1 MLYAMSKLF
10 SRDSWA
16 EIIEALSSNWFR
28 TVLTAFGVLWGIF
41 ILVILLAAGNGL
53 ENGIKQG
60 FSGMATNSMFM
71 WSQTASQPYKG
82 LPKGR
87 RYNFKTDDVP
97 AIKQN
102 VQGLRFVSPRN
113 QLGGFRGSNNVVRG
127 LQTGAFNVY
136 GDYPEIIQQ
145 QPMDITSGRF
155 INYSDINEKRKVA
168 IIGSGVQSA
177 LYESKEEV
185 IGSYIKINGVNFM
198 VIGTYKKKGNN
209 GDPEE
214 MQKEIY
220 VPFTAFSQAFNMGDI
235 VGWMAITA
243 QDDYSI
249 TELKSQIFD
258 VIKTRHTINPND
270 DRAVGNFDLY
280 EEYSKINGLFTALNF
295 VAYFV
300 GILVLLSGIIGISNI
315 MLIVV
320 KERTKEIGIRRALG
334 ATPWSIRAQ
343 ILLESIFL
351 TIVSGMAGIVLATA
365 VLWLVNYQLST
376 MDTSEMMFINP
387 SVNIGVV
394 FIALTILIVSGLL
407 AGLIPAQNA
416 IKVKPVEAL
425 RTE

>member
-1 MLYAMSKLF
+1 MSKIF

-28 TVLTAFGVLWGIF
+28 TILTAFGVLWGIF

-53 ENGIKQG
+53 ENGIKQS
-60 FSGMATNSMFM
+60 FTGMATNSMFM
-71 WSQTASQPYKG
+71 WAQNVSQPYKG

-87 RYNFKTDDVP
+87 RYNFKLDDVQ
-97 AIKQN
+97 AIKDQ
-102 VQGLRFVSPRN
+102 VPGLRFVSPRN

-136 GDYPEIIQQ
+136 GDYPEITQQ

-155 INYSDINEKRKVA
+155 INYSDIEEKRKVA
-168 IIGSGVQSA
+168 IIGSGVQTA
-177 LYESKEEV
+177 LYDPGEEV

-198 VIGTYKKKGNN
+198 VIGTYKKNGQN

-214 MQKEIY
+214 NQKEIY
-220 VPFTAFSQAFNMGDI
+220 VPFTSFSQAFNMANI

-243 QDDYSI
+243 EDGSSI
-249 TELKSQIFD
+249 TELKSQVFD
-258 VIKTRHTINPND
+258 VIKARHSIAPTD

-280 EEYSKINGLFTALNF
+280 EQYNKINGLFTALNF

-300 GILVLLSGIIGISNI
+300 GILILISGVIGISNI

-320 KERTKEIGIRRALG
+320 KERTKEIGVRRALG
-334 ATPWSIRAQ
+334 ATPWSIRSQ
-343 ILLESIFL
+343 ILLESSFL
-351 TIVSGMAGIVLATA
+351 TIVSGMVGIILATG
-365 VLWLVNYQLST
+365 VLILVNNEMDK
-376 MDTSEMMFINP
+376 MDTSEMMFLNP
-387 SVNIGVV
+387 SVDIGVV
-394 FIALTILIVSGLL
+394 FTALMILIISGLL

-416 IKVKPVEAL
+416 IKIRPVEAL
-425 RTE
+425 RTD

>member
-1 MLYAMSKLF
+1 MNRLF
-10 SRDSWA
+10 SKDTWG
-16 EIIEALSSNWFR
+16 EILEALSSNWFR
-28 TVLTAFGVLWGIF
+28 TLLTAFGVLWGIF
-41 ILVILLAAGNGL
+41 ILVILLAAGKGL
-53 ENGIKQG
+53 ENGVKQG
-60 FSGMATNSMFM
+60 FDGMATNSMFM
-71 WSQTASQPYKG
+71 WSQTASKPYKG

-87 RYNFKTDDVP
+87 RYNFKIGDVD
-97 AIKQN
+97 AIKQSVPN
-102 VQGLRFVSPRN
+102 LRFVSPRN
-113 QLGGFRGSNNVVRG
+113 QLGGFRGANNVVRG
-127 LQTGAFNVY
+127 LKTGAYNVY

-155 INYSDINEKRKVA
+155 INYSDINSNRKVA
-168 IIGSGVQSA
+168 IIGESVKTG
-177 LYESKEEV
+177 LYETGEEV

-198 VIGTYKKKGNN
+198 VIGTYKKKSQRG

-214 MQKEIY
+214 AQKEIF
-220 VPFTAFSQAFNMGDI
+220 VPFTAFSQAFNRGEE
-235 VGWMAITA
+235 VGWMAVTA
-243 QDDYSI
+243 EDGSSI
-249 TELKSQIFD
+249 TNLKSQVFD
-258 VIKTRHTINPND
+258 IIKARHSIHPED

-334 ATPWSIRAQ
+334 ATPWEIRSQ

-351 TIVSGMAGIVLATA
+351 TIISGMAGIVFASGILA
-365 VLWLVNYQLST
+365 VVNLA
-376 MDTSEMMFINP
+376 MENVDTSEMMFANP

-394 FIALTILIVSGLL
+394 VIALIILVVSGLL
-407 AGLIPAQNA
+407 AGLIPAQTA
-416 IKVKPVEAL
+416 IRVKPVDAL